1 MKIDLLEKKL
11 RVYETTNDLRLS
23 PNMFVI
29 ARIDGR
35 NFSRLTRQELKL
47 KPYDQNMANCMIET
61 AIHVMDC
68 GFKTIY
74 GFTQSDEISL
84 LLDPHNINLTF
95 DGKIR
100 KFISILAGEASA
112 KFSTLLK
119 HHASF
124 DCRIIQLPTIDYVMD
139 YFSWRVSDSVRNCM
153 NAWCYYILRQEGKSP
168 KYAQRELDNKT
179 MSWKNEF
186 MFKHN
191 MNFNDLPAWQKRGF
205 GIYWIDIEKDGYNPI
220 TKQSVKV
227 NRKKLFA
234 NSKLPLDNEKYRQFI
249 KGLIPKLK

>member
-1 MKIDLLEKKL
+1 MENLGKEMKIDLLEKKL

-84 LLDPHNINLTF
+84 LY
-95 DGKIR
+95 
-100 KFISILAGEASA
+100 
-112 KFSTLLK
+112 TL
-119 HHASF
+119 
-124 DCRIIQLPTIDYVMD
+124 
-139 YFSWRVSDSVRNCM
+139 
-153 NAWCYYILRQEGKSP
+153 
-168 KYAQRELDNKT
+168 
-179 MSWKNEF
+179 
-186 MFKHN
+186 
-191 MNFNDLPAWQKRGF
+191 
-205 GIYWIDIEKDGYNPI
+205 I
-220 TKQSVKV
+220 T
-227 NRKKLFA
+227 
-234 NSKLPLDNEKYRQFI
+234 
-249 KGLIPKLK
+249 LI